1 MLELTQRRLSE
12 TTGAD
17 SRAVR
22 FLLTV
27 LLAFVMAVVL
37 VLAAAPQVAWAAG
50 EAQVSVEYRKVRLDD
65 YLIVDNETTIDPR
78 DEMSIDVDLGSDVG
92 KDLVSTDGS
101 ESTPYVKGTFWL
113 RPVAGGDDIKV
124 MQRMRARQYGWDYI
138 EMGNAVNDDGSLGNS
153 VLSASFTLPSN
164 LRNGSYKLVM
174 SLQFKRSI
182 WNTMSSNDGWSAAKT
197 YVANSSFTV
206 KNEGGGRPAVA
217 KRDLKVGI
225 EGKAYSETL
234 TATPS
239 VTGNSVEWADDSSL
253 AGCGLAL
260 SKDGRITGKVANIS
274 YAQRLYFHVTATER
288 DSSGKVVGSTTR
300 AFDIYLDNQPGI
312 EDQAV
317 TFQRASAGIV
327 PGSKASAHM
336 HLSNDVAGESAKVI
350 MSYTDAGGASRTQ
363 DTLIYQQFPGSRV
376 YVGELDVP
384 ADAVSI
390 QKVTFDAESV
400 NADESKYVELED
412 DEQAVAPALEVKVR
426 DAAGNVVTLDEQSAS
441 PSLKFVKDGEEKR
454 LWLDVNGANAI
465 SDTTSYEL
473 EPGTYDVAL
482 CAYIDGV
489 DQEFSDPASVT
500 LDAGRTAE
508 LPKLNIG
515 SFAYVRP
522 SVTAGGKAVGREDG
536 QIDVSY
542 GVSWYADEACTQRI
556 AGGTEYGW
564 VNTKDVWV
572 RAESTGRSL
581 FDYAT
586 SDVVKVTA
594 ENAAALTLD
603 IPERPTCTVKGSVAP
618 SSDDFALSGLTATLS
633 IDVDWR
639 ASRTWASS
647 VADDGTFQ
655 FADVP
660 VGFGADVSSLTVSGV
675 QVNAVQ
681 KAIEMPASAAGGAAD
696 VGAIVVKPREGVV
709 ALRSPVNYA
718 DVYKADGTFVA
729 STLSKDSLSIFLD
742 DPSQVAKDDVLTCKL
757 YKGSSN
763 SLYGGGVEAYCEV
776 KAAALN
782 DAKRTVV
789 ESQDMQVLGKV
800 DLAVSNSYQKT
811 FGAVLALADS
821 GIVVDVQDERQR
833 MGGLGSSA
841 EDVACTFGSV
851 PPGTYRVL
859 LADLDALNS
868 LDAQNKLALS
878 LIEQALDERGSS
890 MWIQSDAF
898 TVEEGA
904 AASLSLDF
912 PDSKPNA
919 APISTDDS
927 SLLVAPF
934 DSNLHYRATIAMGQA
949 GIPEGED
956 LNLVIKT
963 TQTGQETSERTSL
976 IAGSVVYI
984 NGMAAT
990 AHATIGGEGSDGG
1003 GSVYLL
1009 PNSLRNSTS
1018 TNASNGVYVVSIPAA
1033 DLASGKYGAFDAE
1046 HPLSITFSAPR
1057 MNGGKVF
1064 ATGSVAFGNI
1074 GWSDHSIDTAAI
1086 YRYLW
1091 DATYYN
1097 IGECSYSNAT
1107 VTCQTPGNVSA
1118 TRFTVNGVAPAKAD
1132 LEPDTG
1138 VDIYIDGAKV
1148 TSVTPNPGS
1157 GLYNAT
1163 VTLSDPYEY
1172 STHSVCAKVTLAG
1185 GDTKSSAVS
1194 TVLYSKRMAAL
1205 ERIEVST
1212 YNGGWST
1219 SWLNGQAVSGYW
1231 YYLPSKPT
1239 KYRLTFNADGKRAPK
1254 GSVTDVYVNV
1264 PHGTDVWRLKASCKG
1279 NGQWE
1284 TEEYEMGNT
1293 PPSGEWVTF
1302 QPAVPDAVITKED
1315 AAKIAKRIANYKADV
1330 DGFAEA
1336 SSEERTLTYKGNL
1349 VLSLSKDGKT
1359 ATFEDVNITTTSKS
1373 GASTWVG
1380 KLPKNPWASGVD
1392 DMTVKQKQDLED
1404 AGYVPLWQLVDHYG
1418 NVLDEGDVSATPDE
1432 EGSNVEYKNVSA
1444 SGAAVYQRV
1453 GLLDSSWDG
1462 QIHSTFEPTG
1472 ADKGKVATDIVYKH
1486 AYEDGSGY
1494 LYDRVTA
1501 TRGKM
1506 VHTICDTKLDK
1517 VYELVY
1523 KANVNVPDATSDL
1536 DGDGQVTIDDKV
1548 IAVNA
1553 GWSAYADDMEGLC
1566 QGILPEADSSP
1577 VTTQSL
1583 SVQSASDAEKGSSS
1597 ALPLQV
1603 GSLMTQGWLWGDD
1616 KPVDYANASSDDTMA
1631 ALAQFSIKYGGE
1643 TTNFGM
1649 FCHEHFN
1656 PTGTNRGGVDQRA
1669 RKQWGSEGVKQAI
1682 EAYAGYYEGFMFS
1695 GIYEAAGLTGW
1706 NVDIAADITGRAKGA
1721 AKGAYGNATG
1731 NNGKDATV
1739 KMLRREYYEAIL
1751 AYNKEAAKRGWKP
1764 IPWDDFPLGSDLP
1777 DPRTTQP
1784 DPAKPKTLEDA
1795 EELYK
1800 KIMEEEGQKKMAE
1813 SGDLP
1818 GADQD
1823 SKNRTKP
1830 NGAGRGSGKG
1840 GSGGG
1845 SGSGSV
1851 ATSVANSN
1859 SHVGIIDPS
1868 GFVYTGVTDNR
1879 LADVTATLFEVND
1892 DGSRVQWGAQDY
1904 GQVNPYMTDDE
1915 GHYEWFVPEG
1925 KWSVTFAKRGY
1936 LPYTTGAD
1944 DGVGAELAGDT
1955 WYMPV
1960 APAQLDVNVNL
1971 VKATPPQVQ
1980 GVEWTK
1986 NGIEVTFTQVMN
1998 EESLSAAMRLSRNGE
2013 PLYDEPLYATIKLE
2027 GSEYGE
2033 LEGTY
2038 VTRATI
2044 SPEGDVSAD
2053 DVFTLEVS
2061 SYAES
2066 DATTF
2071 KGMQRD
2077 GVKMVAG
2084 YVTAL
2089 SPTDEALDGGA
2100 LEQAKRAAQNLLT
2113 TVASATVGVAKSA
2126 NGSDVATT
2134 AKWAPQSAFDRVSK
2148 AVAALNAVLENESA
2162 TSSDVSS
2169 ATIALQDALDAF
2181 SAACKNGTK
2190 RPAPKVVKGKTY
2202 AYGSG
2207 TAAAYYLVK
2216 SVATAKA
2223 AGSVWYVK
2231 PKTPAKVK
2239 TLVVP
2244 ATIKLADG
2252 KSYKVTG
2259 VSASACAKCTNV
2271 TKATIGA
2278 NVATI
2283 GANAFKGCKKLKTLV
2298 LGKSVASIGA
2308 NAFSGCIAL
2317 TKVTLGAKVKTVGA
2331 SAFKGCKKLKT
2342 LSGGKAVTSI
2352 GANAFNGCVVLAK
2365 VALGAKVKTVGKQAF
2380 KGCKKLSKLTVG
2392 AAAKTIGANAFN
2404 GCKKL
2409 ATVTVSSKSLTK
2421 ASCKNLVKGTKIT
2434 KVKLSGKGKGA
2445 KKAYKKYFP
2454 KKNAGKKLTVL

>member
-1 MLELTQRRLSE
+1 MVAQALAVALALLAGVLGVVAGPQSAWADE
-12 TTGAD
+12 TTVD
-17 SRAVR
+17 VQYC
-22 FLLTV
+22 
-27 LLAFVMAVVL
+27 M
-37 VLAAAPQVAWAAG
+37 
-50 EAQVSVEYRKVRLDD
+50 VEDD
-65 YLIVDNETTIDPR
+65 DLLIVDDVQTIDPR
-78 DEMSIDVDLGSDVG
+78 DEMDVSVDMGGNIAAGLYGEADSYEIPVAKGS
-92 KDLVSTDGS
+92 L
-101 ESTPYVKGTFWL
+101 WL
-113 RPVAGGDDIKV
+113 RPVAGGADIKV
-124 MQRMRARQYGWDYI
+124 MEGVTQRTYGRNYMSYGYWVN
-138 EMGNAVNDDGSLGNS
+138 EGGSRGNDVLGAN
-153 VLSASFTLPSN
+153 FTLPDG
-164 LRNGSYKLVM
+164 LADGSYKLVL
-174 SLQFKRSI
+174 SLQFKR
-182 WNTMSSNDGWSAAKT
+182 NTADALSSSEGWSSAYT
-197 YVANSSFTV
+197 YVARDAVVV
-206 KNEGGGRPAVA
+206 KHEGGARPAVIMRTL
-217 KRDLKVGI
+217 KRGI
-225 EGKAYSETL
+225 AGMPYSEQL
-234 TATPS
+234 SATPS
-239 VTGNSVEWADDSSL
+239 ASGNTIEWYCNHFNSWNESTQQIDQGLSSL
-253 AGCGLAL
+253 EPYGLAL
-260 SKDGRITGKVANIS
+260 NANGSITGTIS
-274 YAQRLYFHVTATER
+274 PEINYEQWAEFHATAIER
-288 DSSGKVVGSTTR
+288 DANGKLVGKTSR
-300 AFDIYLDNQPGI
+300 IFAICISDQPGI
-312 EDQAV
+312 TDYSA

-327 PGSKASAHM
+327 PGSTASIHM
-336 HLSNDVAGESAKVI
+336 RLTSDGGGESAKI
-350 MSYTDAGGASRTQ
+350 TFNYTDQDGVSRTH
-363 DTLIYQQFPGSRV
+363 DDWITQQFEGSRV
-376 YVGELDVP
+376 YVGDVAIP
-384 ADAVSI
+384 DDAASI
-390 QKVTFDAESV
+390 QSITFDADSV
-400 NADESKYVELED
+400 NADQSKEFKLGD
-412 DEQAVAPALEVKVR
+412 GEQAIAPELQVNVR
-426 DAAGNVVTLDEQSAS
+426 DGAGNCVVLGEGSSS
-441 PSLKFVKDGEEKR
+441 PSLKFAGADGEKR
-454 LWLDVNGANAI
+454 LWLDVDASNGSIA
-465 SDTTSYEL
+465 DTTSYEL
-473 EPGTYDVAL
+473 SPGVYDVTL
-482 CAYIDGV
+482 CAYMGGIE
-489 DQEFSDPASVT
+489 QELSDPASVT
-500 LDAGRTAE
+500 LKAGYSAA
-508 LPKLNIG
+508 LPKLNVG
-515 SFAYVRP
+515 AFAYVKP
-522 SVTAGGKAVGREDG
+522 AVTAAGTTIGSEEGQVNARYSVGWF
-536 QIDVSY
+536 S
-542 GVSWYADEACTQRI
+542 DEACENRV
-556 AGGTEYGW
+556 ANGAEYGW
-564 VNTKDVWV
+564 VSTKDLWV
-572 RAESTGRSL
+572 RAEPADRSV
-581 FDYAT
+581 FDYMPSAA
-586 SDVVKVTA
+586 VKVTT
-594 ENAAALTLD
+594 ENAASIALD
-603 IPERPTCTVKGSVAP
+603 MPARQTCTVQGSVTK
-618 SSDDFALSGLTATLS
+618 SSDDFAYTGLNVTLG
-633 IDVDWR
+633 IDMGWR
-639 ASRTWASS
+639 ASKTWAAS

-660 VGFGADVSSLTVSGV
+660 VGFGTDVCTLTVSGV
-675 QVNAVQ
+675 QINSAQ
-681 KAIEMPASAAGGAAD
+681 KAVDVPASAAGSTAN
-696 VGAIVVKPREGVV
+696 VGSIAVKPREGVI
-709 ALRSPVNYA
+709 ALRSQVDYA
-718 DVYKADGTFVA
+718 DVYKSDGTFVP
-729 STLSKDSLSIFLD
+729 STLSKDGLSIFLD
-742 DPSQVAKDDVLTCKL
+742 DPAQVAKGEVLTCKL

-776 KAAALN
+776 QAAALN
-782 DAKRTVV
+782 DAKRTAV
-789 ESQDMQVLGKV
+789 ESQDMQMLGKV
-800 DLAVSNSYQKT
+800 NLAVSNSHQKT

-821 GIVVDVQDERQR
+821 GIVMDVRDERQR
-833 MGGLGSSA
+833 LGGLGSSA
-841 EDVACTFGSV
+841 EEITCAFDSV

-878 LIEQALDERGSS
+878 FIEQALDERGSS
-890 MWIQSDAF
+890 MWIQSDVF
-898 TVEEGA
+898 TVEERQQT
-904 AASLSLDF
+904 SLSLDF
-912 PDSKPNA
+912 PDSKPKA

-934 DSNLHYRATIAMGQA
+934 DSNLHYRATIAMGR
-949 GIPEGED
+949 GEIPEGED

-963 TQTGQETSERTSL
+963 TQTGQETSDRTSL

-984 NGMAAT
+984 NGTAAT
-990 AHATIGGEGSDGG
+990 AHATIGGAGSDDG

-1091 DATYYN
+1091 DATYYS

-1107 VTCQTPGNVSA
+1107 VTCQTPGNVA
-1118 TRFTVNGVAPAKAD
+1118 DARFTVNGVAPAKAD

-1239 KYRLTFNADGKRAPK
+1239 KYRLTFKADGKRAPK

-1392 DMTVKQKQDLED
+1392 DMTVKQKQDLEN
-1404 AGYVPLWQLVDHYG
+1404 AGYVPLWQLVDHDG
-1418 NVLDEGDVSATPDE
+1418 NVLDEGDVSAAPDE

-1453 GLLDSSWDG
+1453 GLLDSSWDS

-1706 NVDIAADITGRAKGA
+1706 SVDIAADITGRAKGA

-1739 KMLRREYYEAIL
+1739 KMLRREYYEALL
-1751 AYNKEAAKRGWKP
+1751 AYNKEAKKRGWKP

-1777 DPRTTQP
+1777 DPSTTQP
-1784 DPAKPKTLEDA
+1784 DPAKPKTLKDA
-1795 EELYK
+1795 EDLYK
-1800 KIMEEEGQKKMAE
+1800 KIMEEEEQKKMAE

-1818 GADQD
+1818 GADQA

-1830 NGAGRGSGKG
+1830 NAAGRGSGKG
-1840 GSGGG
+1840 GNGGG
-1845 SGSGSV
+1845 SSSV

-1868 GFVYTGVTDNR
+1868 GFVYTGAEGNR
-1879 LADVTATLFEVND
+1879 VEGATATLFEVND
-1892 DGSRVQWGAQDY
+1892 DGTRVQWGAQDY
-1904 GQVNPYMTDDE
+1904 GQVNPYTTDE
-1915 GHYEWFVPEG
+1915 QGHYEWFVPEG
-1925 KWSVTFAKRGY
+1925 KWSVTFAKSGY
-1936 LPYTTGAD
+1936 LPYTTGEGDGIGAD
-1944 DGVGAELAGDT
+1944 RVGGT

-1971 VKATPPQVQ
+1971 VKASAPQVLDVQ
-1980 GVEWTK
+1980 WTRA
-1986 NGIEVTFTQVMN
+1986 GIEITFTQVMD
-1998 EESLSAAMRLSRNGE
+1998 EDSLYGALQLMRNGE
-2013 PLYDEPLYATIKLE
+2013 PEYLEMTCETIKLE
-2027 GSEYGE
+2027 GGSSGE
-2033 LEGTY
+2033 FEGTY

-2044 SPEGDVSAD
+2044 VPDNEPSSD
-2053 DVFTLEVS
+2053 DAYTLEVTTDAAS
-2061 SYAES
+2061 NAASY
-2066 DATTF
+2066 
-2071 KGMQRD
+2071 KGVFHE
-2077 GVKMVAG
+2077 GVKLPVSF
-2084 YVTAL
+2084 VTAL
-2089 SPTDEALDGGA
+2089 VPSDEALDA
-2100 LEQAKRAAQNLLT
+2100 SAYEQAVNDAKNLLAG
-2113 TVASATVGVAKSA
+2113 VASVTGGVAKSA
-2126 NGSDVATT
+2126 NGSDVATS
-2134 AKWAPQSAFDRVSK
+2134 AKWAPQSAFDKVDK
-2148 AVAALNAVLENESA
+2148 AVADLNAVLANSSA
-2162 TSSDVSS
+2162 TSTDVR
-2169 ATIALQDALDAF
+2169 AAADALQGALGAF
-2181 SAACKNGTK
+2181 KAACKSGTK
-2190 RPAPKVVKGKTY
+2190 SPASPAPKVVKGKTY
-2202 AYGSG
+2202 TYGSG
-2207 TAAAYYLVK
+2207 TATAYYLVK
-2216 SVATAKA
+2216 SVATSKA

-2244 ATIKLADG
+2244 ATIKLVDG

-2259 VSASACAKCTNV
+2259 ISASACAKCTNV

-2278 NVATI
+2278 NVTSI
-2283 GANAFKGCKKLKTLV
+2283 GANAFKSCKKLKTLV
-2298 LGKSVASIGA
+2298 LGKNVTSIGA
-2308 NAFSGCIAL
+2308 NAFSGCIVLA
-2317 TKVTLGAKVKTVGA
+2317 KVTLGAKVKAVGA
-2331 SAFKGCKKLKT
+2331 GAFKGCKKLKT

-2352 GANAFNGCVVLAK
+2352 GANAFNGCVALTK

-2380 KGCKKLSKLTVG
+2380 KGCAKLNKLTVG

-2434 KVKLSGKGKGA
+2434 KVKLSGKGKKA
-2445 KKAYKKYFP
+2445 KSAYKKYFP
-2454 KKNAGKKLTVL
+2454 KKNAGKKLTVS